1 MAWRLAISVAA
12 GVGEEI
18 FFRGLLQPRIGLWAS
33 TALFALGH
41 VGYGQPFL
49 LLGVTVLSLIYGLL
63 ARWRG
68 NVWAAVVAHTLFDA
82 VQLLVIIPLGIE
94 ASGEV
99 SAFVAWG
106 FIW

>member
-1 MAWRLAISVAA
+1 MDKSFLPLGRVLCIEQVDPA
-12 GVGEEI
+12 
-18 FFRGLLQPRIGLWAS
+18 
-33 TALFALGH
+33 FALGH

-49 LLGVTVLSLIYGLL
+49 LLGVTVLSVIYGLL

-99 SAFVAWG
+99 SAFVAPG